1 MLQPL
6 RNISIKR
13 KLITIIML
21 TSTLSLCAASI
32 IFIYLDRNSLQES
45 MRQEL
50 LVLGT
55 VVAQRS
61 AIAIA
66 FRDKKAVSENLNS
79 LAAKDSIEL
88 ACMYDSGGELFS
100 RYLNKRNSIGNE
112 DLICPVYNFKFEKS
126 DFEHDFL
133 ETFVTIKYN
142 KMATGGLYLKTN
154 TQVLKTHLYEYAKLS
169 SITILSILAL
179 TLLLSSYLQRYIS
192 LPILSLSRLALQVK
206 ETNDFSLRL
215 KRNTDDEVGI
225 LIDSFNGML
234 SMIEEAKA
242 RIDDIISGLKIKKE
256 KSDANAISAEQKS
269 KAVSEFFAGASHDLR
284 QPLHAMGIF
293 SDALLDS
300 GLSSNQHNL
309 AKKLSLSIE
318 NMSSLFTDLL
328 DISKLDAELPKA
340 NIKSVKLN
348 EIFEKL
354 KIDFM
359 VLAKDKG
366 LKLYID
372 PSDLVIDTDNV
383 MLERII
389 RNLTSNAIR
398 YTTEGNI
405 HISTCIDE
413 NNTIIRIQ
421 DTGIGIAKE
430 KQTVIFDSYTQIENK
445 NDLGLGLGLS
455 IVKKLSHAL
464 KVKIDLVSDLGKGSC
479 FSIII
484 PNTVTEIKSIE
495 QPTIENNIYQTPF
508 SRLTF
513 LVIDDEQDILNAME
527 ILLAQWGAKVISASS
542 PNQAIKKLSQAGI
555 SPAMLITD
563 YHLSDEITGF
573 DAIREVHEF
582 LDEEIPSLIITG
594 NTKVEDLILFNQ
606 DQQTVLYKPLKPAA
620 LRAAI
625 SQLLGI

>member
-1 MLQPL
+1 MLQPF

-13 KLITIIML
+13 KLITIIMF
-21 TSTLSLCAASI
+21 TTTLSLCAASI
-32 IFIYLDRNSLQES
+32 TFIYLDRNSLQES
-45 MRQEL
+45 MKQEL

-66 FRDKKAVSENLNS
+66 FRDKKAITENLNS

-100 RYLNKRNSIGNE
+100 RYLNKRNSIHNE
-112 DLICPVYNFKFEKS
+112 NLKCPEYNFEFEKS
-126 DFEHDFL
+126 DFENNFL
-133 ETFVTIKYN
+133 ETFVKVKYN
-142 KMATGGLYLKTN
+142 NRTTGGFYLKTN
-154 TQVLKTHLYEYAKLS
+154 THVLDSHLYEYAKLS
-169 SITILSILAL
+169 SITIVLILVL

-192 LPILSLSRLALQVK
+192 DPILSLSRLALQVK

-215 KRNTDDEVGI
+215 KKDTGDEVGI
-225 LIDSFNGML
+225 LVDSFNGML
-234 SMIEEAKA
+234 AMIEEAKA
-242 RIDDIISGLKIKKE
+242 RIDDIISSLKIKKE
-256 KSDANAISAEQKS
+256 KSDANAISADQKS

-293 SDALLDS
+293 SNALLDS
-300 GLSSNQHNL
+300 NLSGDQQNL

-328 DISKLDAELPKA
+328 DISKLDAELPQA
-340 NIKSVKLN
+340 NIQSVKLN
-348 EIFEKL
+348 HIFEKV
-354 KIDFM
+354 KIDFL

-366 LKLYID
+366 LNLKID
-372 PSDLVIDTDNV
+372 SSDIVINTDNI

-389 RNLTSNAIR
+389 RNLTSNAVR
-398 YTTEGNI
+398 YTTEGRI
-405 HISTCIDE
+405 YISSYVNE
-413 NNTIIRIQ
+413 SNTIITIQ

-430 KQTVIFDSYTQIENK
+430 KQTIIFDSYTQVETK
-445 NDLGLGLGLS
+445 NDIGLGLGLS
-455 IVKKLSHAL
+455 IVKKLSQAL
-464 KVKIDLVSDLGKGSC
+464 KVKIDLKSDLGVGSC

-484 PNTVTEIKSIE
+484 PNTSTEIKNIEHSKIEKSIF
-495 QPTIENNIYQTPF
+495 QTPF

-513 LVIDDEQDILNAME
+513 LVIDDEQDILDAME
-527 ILLAQWGAKVISASS
+527 ILLTQWGAEVISASS
-542 PNQAIKKLSQAGI
+542 PDQAIEKLNHAGI

-573 DAIREVHEF
+573 DAIKDVHEF
-582 LDEEIPSLIITG
+582 LDEEIPALIITG
-594 NTKVEDLILFNQ
+594 NTNKEDLIRFNQ
-606 DQQTVLYKPLKPAA
+606 NDQTVLYKPLKPAT
-620 LRAAI
+620 LRASI

>member
-1 MLQPL
+1 MF
-6 RNISIKR
+6 
-13 KLITIIML
+13 T
-21 TSTLSLCAASI
+21 TTLSLCAASI
-32 IFIYLDRNSLQES
+32 TFIYLDRNSLQGS
-45 MRQEL
+45 MKQEL

-66 FRDKKAVSENLNS
+66 FRDKKAITENLNS

-100 RYLNKRNSIGNE
+100 RYLNKRNSINNE
-112 DLICPVYNFKFEKS
+112 KLKCPEYNFEFEKS
-126 DFEHDFL
+126 DFKNNFL
-133 ETFVTIKYN
+133 ETFIKVQYN
-142 KMATGGLYLKTN
+142 NKTTGGLYLKTN
-154 TQVLKTHLYEYAKLS
+154 THVLKSHLYEYAKLS
-169 SITILSILAL
+169 SITIISILAL

-192 LPILSLSRLALQVK
+192 HPILSLSRLALQVK

-215 KRNTDDEVGI
+215 KRNTGDEVGI

-234 SMIEEAKA
+234 ATIEEAKA

-256 KSDANAISAEQKS
+256 KSDANAISADQKS

-293 SDALLDS
+293 SNALLDS
-300 GLSSNQHNL
+300 NLSSNQHNL
-309 AKKLSLSIE
+309 ATKLSLSIE

-328 DISKLDAELPKA
+328 DISKLDAELPHA
-340 NIKSVKLN
+340 NIKPVKLN
-348 EIFEKL
+348 DIIEKL
-354 KIDFM
+354 KIDFI
-359 VLAKDKG
+359 VLANDKG
-366 LKLYID
+366 LALKID
-372 PSDLVIDTDNV
+372 SSDIVINTDNI

-398 YTTEGNI
+398 YTTEGRI
-405 HISTCIDE
+405 HISSSINE
-413 NNTIIRIQ
+413 NNTIIKIQ

-430 KQTVIFDSYTQIENK
+430 KQTVIFDSYTQVETN
-445 NDLGLGLGLS
+445 NDTGLGLGLS

-464 KVKIDLVSDLGKGSC
+464 KVKVELESELGRGSC

-484 PNTVTEIKSIE
+484 PNTPVEMKNVEHSKIEKS
-495 QPTIENNIYQTPF
+495 IYQTPF

-513 LVIDDEQDILNAME
+513 LVIDDEQDILDAME
-527 ILLAQWGAKVISASS
+527 ILLTQWGAEVISASS
-542 PNQAIKKLSQAGI
+542 PNQAIEKLNQAGI

-573 DAIREVHEF
+573 DAIRDVHEF
-582 LDEEIPSLIITG
+582 LDEEIPALIITG
-594 NTKVEDLILFNQ
+594 NTNKEDLIIFNKN
-606 DQQTVLYKPLKPAA
+606 DQTVLYKPLKPAA
-620 LRAAI
+620 LRASI